1 MSCFS
6 ETIVVLWCSFFL
18 VLLNCLQRNPHFF
31 RDNYPHHL
39 FCFSLSSDE
48 PSQTDPIATVVIYK
62 SKKEMTFW
70 SSPFLIEYILESSLD
85 LFDCVGLDYVADL
98 DVVVALDVKTAVH
111 AHVNLLDIIL
121 ESLE

>member
-1 MSCFS
+1 MDG
-6 ETIVVLWCSFFL
+6 VAARGL
-18 VLLNCLQRNPHFF
+18 VNGRGPLRRSGRDEVGTLVPTNQAKLTLSPLLSYINQ
-31 RDNYPHHL
+31 
-39 FCFSLSSDE
+39 
-48 PSQTDPIATVVIYK
+48 
-62 SKKEMTFW
+62 KKEMTFW

-111 AHVNLLDIIL
+111 THVNLLDIIL